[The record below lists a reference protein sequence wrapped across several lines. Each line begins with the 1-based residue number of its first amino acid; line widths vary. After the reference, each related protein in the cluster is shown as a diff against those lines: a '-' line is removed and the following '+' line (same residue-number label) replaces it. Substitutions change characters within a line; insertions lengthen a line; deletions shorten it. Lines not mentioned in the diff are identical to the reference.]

1 MIYRFRSRNDADVV
15 MTQPVAERVLQAIG
29 KDVSPEGIVTTE
41 QMAGALAALQ
51 AAVAADETTR
61 SGRDDDAHDG
71 DDRDADRASAGAG
84 ADAVSLRR
92 RVWPLVEMIRRAQAD
107 GTPVTW
113 HA

>member
-29 KDVSPEGIVTTE
+29 KDLSPEGIVTVE
-41 QMAGALAALQ
+41 QMSAALAALQ
-51 AAVAADETTR
+51 AAVQADETAR
-61 SGRDDDAHDG
+61 AGVADDDAHG
-71 DDRDADRASAGAG
+71 EREGGQAGG
-84 ADAVSLRR
+84 GMDAVSLRR
-92 RVWPLVEMIRRAQAD
+92 RVWPLVEMLRRAQAD